1 MQWYS
6 VALPRILAG
15 RMPLHLN
22 VGETAECLYQGG
34 RRGNI
39 FLWGNTTIIMII
51 ILTMK
56 LMMTTLGKH

>member
-1 MQWYS
+1 M
-6 VALPRILAG
+6 
-15 RMPLHLN
+15 HLN